1 MIKLAIRKLVEKKDL
16 DEIEAKATMNIIM
29 EGKATNAQIAAFLIA
44 LRMKNETV
52 TEITEFAKVMR
63 KKATKINA
71 GSNLVDTCGT
81 GGDCSGTFNIST
93 AAAFVAAGA
102 GVKIAKHGNRS
113 VSSNSGSADVIEKLG
128 VNIDITPKKMA
139 ECIEKANIGFL
150 FALLLHGAMK
160 YAVPVRKEL
169 GVRTVFN
176 VLGPLTNP
184 AGAEAQVLG
193 VFDSNLTESLANV
206 LKNLGTKRAFVVHG
220 NDGLDEITTTTTT
233 RISELNN
240 DVVKTYDF
248 NPGECGIRKANLEEI
263 KCSSSAESAEIIQ
276 AVMDGKKGAARDI
289 VILNAAA
296 AIAASGKVD
305 SIKDAISLA
314 EESIDSGKAKQA
326 LEKLKVI
333 SNDS

>member
-248 NPGECGIRKANLEEI
+248 NPGEYGIRKANLEEI
-263 KCSSSAESAEIIQ
+263 KCDSSEESAEIIIS
-276 AVMDGKKGAARDI
+276 VLDGKKGAARDI
-289 VILNAAA
+289 VVLNAAA

-305 SIKDAISLA
+305 NIKDAISLA
-314 EESIDSGKAKQA
+314 EESIDAGKAKQA

>member
-248 NPGECGIRKANLEEI
+248 NPGEYGIRKANLEEI

>member
-248 NPGECGIRKANLEEI
+248 NPGEYGIRKANLEEI
-263 KCSSSAESAEIIQ
+263 KCDSSEESAEIIIS
-276 AVMDGKKGAARDI
+276 VLDGKKGAARDI
-289 VILNAAA
+289 VVLNAAA